1 MALITIGNNNIYV
14 ENASQIAAL
23 STSSSHKVFGTAGL
37 RCNRNGTSGRWWNIA
52 RSTTPRRFQSG
63 LISGWIRLVSIAA
76 GTQDRVGFYFDAS
89 AEDLSGASGTVY
101 ALLAEVVNTQATI
114 QIVSSTTGVSGLST
128 IRASGATLLTI
139 ANGDVLAMVVR
150 YIYSADLG
158 GIWVRGYWQISATDL
173 PAHTD
178 SDTPAVEFT
187 ISTAAPST
195 QGEGEC
201 IRMGTTGSAGDYVFD
216 RITRTP
222 YAVGAL

>member
-14 ENASQIAAL
+14 ENAGQQASL
-23 STSSSHKVFGTAGL
+23 STSSSDKVFGSAGL
-37 RCNRNGTSGRWWNIA
+37 RCSRNGTAGRWWNIA
-52 RSTTPRRFQSG
+52 RSTTPRLFQSG

-89 AEDLSGASGTVY
+89 TEDLSGASGTVY
-101 ALLAEVVNTQATI
+101 ALMAEVVNTQATI
-114 QIVSSTTGVSGLST
+114 QIISSTTGVSGLTT
-128 IRASGATLLTI
+128 IRASGGTLLTI

-158 GIWVRGYWQISATDL
+158 GIWVRGYWQKSATDL

-187 ISTAAPST
+187 ITASAPTT

-201 IRMGTTGSAGDYVFD
+201 IRNGTTTSGGIYVFD
-216 RITRTP
+216 RVTRTP